1 MKPRQRIR
9 GFSHE
14 RDLVKKLWDKGFAA
28 MRSPASGSKTKRVKY
43 PDIVALKN
51 GKIIVLEVKTISK
64 ERTVYIDSYQVEK
77 LKIFSERSGGEPYI
91 AVKIIGSGE
100 WRFIPLEHLERTD
113 SGRYK
118 LTIDMIRNGLL
129 LKDLISRLFDT
140 RRIDEFM

>member
-1 MKPRQRIR
+1 
-9 GFSHE
+9 
-14 RDLVKKLWDKGFAA
+14 